1 MNNKRMFKTHQG
13 YMVIVFLVLLFSIGY
28 SNQIKA
34 NSSPLTPQGTQL
46 AYFIGYHSY
55 SRNPAVIHVTP
66 VQPIRGAYW
75 TRWSY
80 IGYSCQRSCLIDKWT
95 GLTIQCRQR
104 C

>member
-1 MNNKRMFKTHQG
+1 MSLAEYSH
-13 YMVIVFLVLLFSIGY
+13 IVFIILLINLFY
-28 SNQIKA
+28 SDHARA
-34 NSSPLTPQGTQL
+34 NTNSLIPQSTQL

-55 SRNPAVIHVTP
+55 SRNPAVIHVAP

-75 TRWSY
+75 TGWKY
-80 IGYSCQRSCLIDKWT
+80 IGYSCQRRCLIDKWT

>member
-1 MNNKRMFKTHQG
+1 MNNKRMSLTECG
-13 YMVIVFLVLLFSIGY
+13 SIVFIILLITLFSSVRAG
-28 SNQIKA
+28 A
-34 NSSPLTPQGTQL
+34 NTNSLMPQSTQL

-55 SRNPAVIHVTP
+55 SRNPAVIQVAP

-75 TRWSY
+75 TRWKY